1 MDLWVRVL
9 EARNLRAMD
18 YSGSSDPYVRLQL
31 GEKKFRTKVVKK
43 SLNPSWGE
51 DFCFQVNDL
60 DEELLVN
67 VKDEDKYFRNDL
79 VGQLKLHI
87 EKVYDAPNKS
97 LGTVWYT
104 LQPKS
109 KKSKQSDCGQI
120 LLTIWFIEQ
129 NSSLNKTVT
138 SKRGNA
144 SPYRDRY
151 ADRTSESSSVSLND
165 ILGLSLNSSPRSSSS
180 MEAEETSAIVKKPD
194 AQSFTTRLTQNF
206 QENGETINN
215 NAGFSVLDSPVI
227 PKPEIF
233 ENDVNERQMKNQCS
247 DSTFDEAMRSME
259 LKDPGLEVPSNLPG
273 AVLLEQLY
281 VIAPADLNFL
291 LFSFG
296 SSFTHGLAERKG
308 NKELQEEPWRFG
320 SDGESLKRT
329 VTYMKAA
336 TKMMKAVKAIE
347 EQTYVKANGK
357 VFAVLVSVSTPDAT
371 HGSTFR
377 AETLYCITQGPE
389 LPSGKRSSKLVIS
402 MRINFLKSTMMK
414 GMIEGGAR
422 KGFKESFE
430 QFASLLCQTVK
441 PLVLEDL
448 VPDSPET
455 PKFEMYGNN
464 GNESRMKNHYSNF
477 EFDEA
482 MRIME
487 LKDQGAEIPSDLAGG
502 VLVDQSYVVEPA
514 DLNMLLFS
522 SETNFMSSLADMK
535 GNKDLQEEAWR
546 FGSDGE
552 NLRRVVTYMKP
563 ATKIMKSVKAIEE
576 QLYLKANGRVFA
588 VLVSVSTPD
597 ATYGETFRAEK
608 LYCITPGPELPSG
621 ERSSRLVISWH
632 INFLQS
638 TMMKGMIEDAVRKGL
653 KQSFDQFLSLLSHNV
668 KPIEFEDLM
677 PDSPET
683 PKFGIYEHN
692 VNEAQMKNQ
701 CSDCTF
707 DEAMSSMELKDPGVE
722 VPNNLPGG
730 VLLEELYVIAP
741 SDLNILLFSSESNFM
756 SSLAEM
762 KGDKELHEEPW
773 RFGID
778 GESFKRTVTYMKA
791 ATKMMKSVKAIEDQ
805 TYLIA
810 NGKVFAILVSVSTP
824 DAMHGSTFRTE
835 TLYCITP
842 GPGLPSG
849 ERSSRLVISWQINFL
864 QSTMMKAMIEN
875 GARKGFNESFEQ
887 FANLL
892 SQIAVPVHIKD
903 LVPDTPEPP
912 KSEIY
917 ENLSNEP
924 KMKSEY
930 SDCNFDE
937 AMRTMELKDHGV
949 AVPSNLLGGVLVDQA
964 YMVEP
969 TKLNILLFSSESKFM
984 SSLADMKGNKE
995 LQEEPWRLGSDGE
1008 SLKRAVTYMKAPT
1021 KMMKAVKAIEEHTY
1035 LKANGKN
1042 FAVLVSVSTPD
1053 AKFGSTFKAETL
1065 YCIMPGPELPSGEN
1079 SSRLVISWR
1088 INFLQ
1093 STMMKGMIE
1102 GGAQKGFKES
1112 FVHFSNLL
1120 SQNVKPVDLK
1130 DLGFNKEHIL
1140 ASLQAEKH
1148 SDLTLATQ
1156 YLLNFTVVSAACFGL
1171 YVLMHI
1177 ILAKTRTFQGL
1188 EFSGLDLPD
1197 SFAEMIVCTILVI
1210 QGQRA
1215 LPMISRFMQAR
1226 VQKGSDHGVKAQ
1238 GDGWVLTI
1246 ALIEGSNITAVDSTG
1261 FSDPYVIFTCNGK
1274 TKTSSIKFQK
1284 LDPQWNEVYEFDAMD
1299 EPPSILDVEVFGFE
1313 GPFDEATSLGHAE
1326 INFVKSNISDLSDIW
1341 IPLQG
1346 KLAQPCQCKLHL
1358 RIFLNNTKGNN
1369 AIKEYLTK
1377 MEKEIGKKIKVP
1389 SPQTNTAFQKL
1400 FGLPPEEF
1408 LINEF
1413 TCRLKR
1419 KMLLQGRLF
1428 LSARIIG
1435 FHAILFG
1442 NRTNFFFLWE
1452 DIEDI
1457 EILSPTLTSMGSPS
1471 LVIIL
1476 WRGKG
1481 LDARHGAK
1489 KEDEEGRLKFHF
1501 HSFVSFS
1508 VAQRTIMALWKAK
1521 SLSLEQKMQIV
1532 EEESEGKDT
1541 QNEENES
1548 LLDLADASMSEV
1560 YSSAIPVP
1568 VKFFMG
1574 LFGGAYLEGKVMEK
1588 VGCLDY
1594 SHTSWVLAKPDVYQ
1608 RQISYKFDKDVSHY
1622 RGDATSTQQLSSSP
1636 EGNGWVVEEVLTLH
1650 GIPLGDYFTVHIR
1663 YQIEDLSKS
1672 KACNVQLFFGI
1683 SWLKSTKHQKKL
1695 MKNIES
1701 TVVDRLKS
1709 MFIHVEKEYMEEVSN
1724 IE

>member
-1 MDLWVRVL
+1 MELWVRVL

-51 DFCFQVNDL
+51 EFCFQVNDL

-67 VKDEDKYFRNDL
+67 VMDEDKYFRNDL

-87 EKVYDAPNKS
+87 ERVYDAPNNS

-104 LQPKS
+104 LQPKN
-109 KKSKQSDCGQI
+109 KKSKQRDCGQI
-120 LLTIWFIEQ
+120 LLTIWFVEK
-129 NSSLNKTVT
+129 NSSLEKIVA
-138 SKRGNA
+138 SKGGNA

-151 ADRTSESSSVSLND
+151 ADQTSESSSVSLND
-165 ILGLSLNSSPRSSSS
+165 ILGLSLNSSSRSSSS
-180 MEAEETSAIVKKPD
+180 MEAEETSATIVKKPD
-194 AQSFTTRLTQNF
+194 VKSFATRLTQTF
-206 QENGETINN
+206 PENGDDS
-215 NAGFSVLDSPVI
+215 AGLSVPNS
-227 PKPEIF
+227 PEISKPNIF
-233 ENDVNERQMKNQCS
+233 KIDVNEHQMKKQCS

-259 LKDPGLEVPSNLPG
+259 LKDPGVRVPSNLPG
-273 AVLLEQLY
+273 GVLLEQLY
-281 VIAPADLNFL
+281 VIAPAELNFL
-291 LFSFG
+291 LFSFESNFM
-296 SSFTHGLAERKG
+296 SSLAEIKG
-308 NKELQEEPWRFG
+308 NKERREEPWRFG

-336 TKMMKAVKAIE
+336 TRMMKAVNAIE
-347 EQTYVKANGK
+347 EQMYLKANGK
-357 VFAVLVSVSTPDAT
+357 DFAVLVSVSIPEAT
-371 HGSTFR
+371 YGSTFT
-377 AETLYCITQGPE
+377 AETLYCITPGPE
-389 LPSGKRSSKLVIS
+389 LPSGNRSSRLVIS
-402 MRINFLKSTMMK
+402 WRINFLKSTMMK
-414 GMIEGGAR
+414 GMIEGGVR
-422 KGFKESFE
+422 KGFKENFE
-430 QFASLLCQTVK
+430 YFASLLCQNVK
-441 PLVLEDL
+441 TLELEDL

-455 PKFEMYGNN
+455 PKFLIYGNN
-464 GNESRMKNHYSNF
+464 RNESRMKNHNSDC

-487 LKDQGAEIPSDLAGG
+487 SKDQGAEVPSELPGG
-502 VLVDQSYVVEPA
+502 VLVDQLYVVEPA

-522 SETNFMSSLADMK
+522 SETNFMGSLADMK
-535 GNKDLQEEAWR
+535 GNKELQEEAWR

-552 NLRRVVTYMKP
+552 SLKRTVTYMKP
-563 ATKIMKSVKAIEE
+563 ATKMMKSVKAIEE
-576 QLYLKANGRVFA
+576 QWYIKADGRIFA
-588 VLVSVSTPD
+588 ILVSVSTQD
-597 ATYGETFRAEK
+597 ATYGNIYREET
-608 LYCITPGPELPSG
+608 LYCIMPGPELPSG
-621 ERSSRLVISWH
+621 GRSSRLVISWH
-632 INFLQS
+632 LNFLQS
-638 TMMKGMIEDAVRKGL
+638 TMMKSMIEDTVRKGF
-653 KQSFDQFLSLLSHNV
+653 KESFDQFLSLLSHNV
-668 KPIEFEDLM
+668 KPIDMKDLV

-692 VNEAQMKNQ
+692 LNECQMKNQ
-701 CSDCTF
+701 CSDCPF
-707 DEAMSSMELKDPGVE
+707 DEAMRSMELKDPGVE
-722 VPNNLPGG
+722 IPDNLPGG

-741 SDLNILLFSSESNFM
+741 ADLNILLFSSESNFR

-762 KGDKELHEEPW
+762 RGDKELLEKPW
-773 RFGID
+773 RFGIN
-778 GESFKRTVTYMKA
+778 GESFKRIVTYMKA

-805 TYLIA
+805 TYLVA
-810 NGKVFAILVSVSTP
+810 NGNVFAILVSVSTP
-824 DAMHGSTFRTE
+824 DAMYGSTFRAE

-849 ERSSRLVISWQINFL
+849 EKSSRLVISWRINFL
-864 QSTMMKAMIEN
+864 QSSMMKGMIEN
-875 GARKGFNESFEQ
+875 GARKGFKESFEQ

-892 SQIAVPVHIKD
+892 SQTAVPVHVKD
-903 LVPDTPEPP
+903 LVPDTSETP
-912 KSEIY
+912 KSDRH
-917 ENLSNEP
+917 ENLSNEH

-930 SDCNFDE
+930 SDSNFDE
-937 AMRTMELKDHGV
+937 AMRIMELKDHGV
-949 AVPSNLLGGVLVDQA
+949 DVPSNLPGGVLVDQA
-964 YMVEP
+964 YVVEP
-969 TKLNILLFSSESKFM
+969 ADLNILLFSSESKFT
-984 SSLADMKGNKE
+984 SSLADMKGNNE
-995 LQEEPWRLGSDGE
+995 LQEEPWRFGSDGG

-1021 KMMKAVKAIEEHTY
+1021 KMMKAVKAIEEQMY
-1035 LKANGKN
+1035 LKANGN
-1042 FAVLVSVSTPD
+1042 IFAVLVSVSTPD
-1053 AKFGSTFKAETL
+1053 AKFGGTFRAETL
-1065 YCIMPGPELPSGEN
+1065 YCIMPGPELPSGEK

-1102 GGAQKGFKES
+1102 GGARKAFKES
-1112 FVHFSNLL
+1112 FENFSNLL
-1120 SQNVKPVDLK
+1120 SQNVKLVDLK
-1130 DLGFNKEHIL
+1130 DLGSNKEHIL
-1140 ASLQAEKH
+1140 ASLQVEKQ
-1148 SDLTLATQ
+1148 SDLTLAAQ

-1177 ILAKTRTFQGL
+1177 ILAKTHTFQGL

-1197 SFAEMIVCTILVI
+1197 SFAEMIVCAILVL

-1246 ALIEGSNITAVDSTG
+1246 ALIEGSNVAAIDSTG

-1346 KLAQPCQCKLHL
+1346 KSAQPCQSKLHL
-1358 RIFLNNTKGNN
+1358 GIFLNNTKGSN

-1377 MEKEIGKKIKVP
+1377 MEKEVGKKIKVP
-1389 SPQTNTAFQKL
+1389 SPQTNAAFQKL

-1457 EILSPTLTSMGSPS
+1457 QVLSPTLTSMGSPS
-1471 LVIIL
+1471 LIIIL

-1481 LDARHGAK
+1481 LDARQGAK

-1532 EEESEGKDT
+1532 DEESEGKDT
-1541 QNEENES
+1541 QNEENGS
-1548 LLDLADASMSEV
+1548 LLDLEDASMSEV
-1560 YSSAIPVP
+1560 YSSAVPVP
-1568 VKFFMG
+1568 IKFFMG
-1574 LFGGAYLEGKVMEK
+1574 LFGGGYLECKVMEK
-1588 VGCLDY
+1588 VGCVDY

-1608 RQISYKFDKDVSHY
+1608 RQIGYKFDKHVSHY
-1622 RGDATSTQQLSSSP
+1622 RGDATSIQQLCSSSKR
-1636 EGNGWVVEEVLTLH
+1636 NGWVVEEVLTLH
-1650 GIPLGDYFTVHIR
+1650 GIPLGDYFNVHIR
-1663 YQIEDLSKS
+1663 YQVEDLSKS
-1672 KACNVQLFFGI
+1672 KACNVQILFGI
-1683 SWLKSTKHQKKL
+1683 SWLKSSKHQKKL

-1701 TVVDRLKS
+1701 NVVDRLKS
-1709 MFIHVEKEYMEEVSN
+1709 MFSHVEKEYMQEN
-1724 IE
+1724 